1 MAYATTSQEIFSC
14 FRTRFSCFYT
24 ISFDFGVTLILFT
37 PNYTIDLHLHHSR
50 YSFRQIHF
58 WHLIFYMRHFC
69 DMIVDIHSDLRIRVV
84 FAPLRSVLNGCPPDI
99 RHPIT
104 YCITLGFLMIFWK
117 NGHLEKKNW
126 NPARL
131 PEMNILNGKSTGHR
145 PVMTVV
151 NGNRQN
157 SGEIYINNS
166 KTETLHLALNFGLLN
181 LIRIRS
187 VLSQLL

>member
-1 MAYATTSQEIFSC
+1 MKNLWSLDFMGFTEVFHLLSHSIFLILHH
-14 FRTRFSCFYT
+14 FYT
-24 ISFDFGVTLILFT
+24 ISFDFGVTLIFFT

-99 RHPIT
+99 QHPIT

-126 NPARL
+126 NLVRL
-131 PEMNILNGKSTGHR
+131 AEMNILNGKSTGRR
-145 PVMTVV
+145 PVMIVENENHKR
-151 NGNRQN
+151 NGKISIFEFKFSFEQN
-157 SGEIYINNS
+157 L
-166 KTETLHLALNFGLLN
+166 KKHL
-181 LIRIRS
+181 RH
-187 VLSQLL
+187 